1 MFFFSLSTHFFYKQ
15 CLPDKKVFKMLFGM
29 SSIILHRSRA
39 LGCNIFHDLSFTQGK
54 FQSSVAYKSVAYKK
68 ACIYSATPGQLQ
80 PQANTH
86 KYTYL
91 HTDTYTQTHTHTDT
105 QTQTKKH
112 THTDIRQTDPPD
124 TQHTKRHTHT
134 LTNRVTQG
142 PSLKC
147 RYYCYRNVVSFM
159 LSTTKFSLLAV
170 YFLAN

>member
-91 HTDTYTQTHTHTDT
+91 HTDTYTQTHTHT
-105 QTQTKKH
+105 Q
-112 THTDIRQTDPPD
+112 
-124 TQHTKRHTHT
+124 RHKQIS
-134 LTNRVTQG
+134 NPKFVCMSPKSFRVHLGQKNA
-142 PSLKC
+142 S
-147 RYYCYRNVVSFM
+147 
-159 LSTTKFSLLAV
+159 A
-170 YFLAN
+170 